1 MTNEQQ
7 RAFVAALLAEV
18 RAGDLTQR
26 QVARVLATFCL
37 ALTAAEPHCW
47 RLIGEMPPPPGPGET
62 AAHGAVL

>member
-26 QVARVLATFCL
+26 QAARVLATFCL
-37 ALTAAEPHCW
+37 VLTDAQPYCW
-47 RLIGEMPPPPGPGET
+47 RQIGEMPPPSIGEP
-62 AAHGAVL
+62 AAQGVMTP